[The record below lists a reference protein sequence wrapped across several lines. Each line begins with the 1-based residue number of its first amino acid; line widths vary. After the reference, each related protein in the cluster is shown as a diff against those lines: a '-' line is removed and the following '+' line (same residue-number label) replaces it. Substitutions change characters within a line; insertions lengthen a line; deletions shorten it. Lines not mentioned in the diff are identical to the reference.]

1 MRMKLTLLMVLVLG
15 VAASGCGKK
24 PAVAAKATNSP
35 SAADAY
41 GNPLNAPA
49 QYLGALNQAQ
59 KLATKTVDSASV
71 NQAIQMFYAQEE
83 RYPKDLQELVVQHFL
98 PAIPKEPYGMRF
110 QYNPKTGQ
118 FLVLKALPTPAPPAQ

>member
-1 MRMKLTLLMVLVLG
+1 MKRTLVMILVLG
-15 VAASGCGKK
+15 LAASGCGKK
-24 PAVAAKATNSP
+24 PAVTAKATNSP
-35 SAADAY
+35 PAADEY
-41 GNPLNAPA
+41 SNPLNAPA

-71 NQAIQMFYAQEE
+71 NQAIQMFYSQEE

-110 QYNPKTGQ
+110 YYNPQTGQ
-118 FLVLKALPTPAPPAQ
+118 FLVL